1 MNLKFSDF
9 QFAFCFFTVLEKI
22 KPDCMS
28 GLFCIL
34 NLLEVGRK
42 KHFMDFHCRLTKRKQ
57 NILIM
62 KRKDIETRKKAKS
75 KEKIDIKF
83 SIEQKQLKTK
93 LPTKSADIW

>member
-1 MNLKFSDF
+1 MHEWLILYFEFVGGGEKKTFYGFSLPPN
-9 QFAFCFFTVLEKI
+9 QK
-22 KPDCMS
+22 
-28 GLFCIL
+28 
-34 NLLEVGRK
+34 
-42 KHFMDFHCRLTKRKQ
+42 KQ